1 MDVDL
6 GLSDLNIPV
15 ECGHGTSLK
24 KIVTRA
30 LELGYQTIALNTV
43 VHQVYKSKLFLHTI
57 FYWTRFLLILNKR
70 YKVSKYVLLI
80 LVQQM
85 CISI

>member
-15 ECGHGTSLK
+15 DCGHGTSLK
-24 KIVTRA
+24 KVVTRA

-43 VHQVYKSKLFLHTI
+43 VHQVYKD
-57 FYWTRFLLILNKR
+57 YNFLL
-70 YKVSKYVLLI
+70 VLF
-80 LVQQM
+80 
-85 CISI
+85 